1 MVNEDSQWGIHEK
14 HWRALGDRLA
24 KLSMD
29 TEDWI
34 NLGWTAQDRRAKEFS
49 RILMKTLPKSGLM
62 LEHDAQV
69 RLELVTETADAIETM
84 SNELRESSE
93 EVDNP
98 VANVLDL
105 VAQMVRSLLDTSSE
119 VDTIDS

>member
-1 MVNEDSQWGIHEK
+1 MANEDSQWGIHEK

-49 RILMKTLPKSGLM
+49 RILTRVLPKSSLIE
-62 LEHDAQV
+62 EHDKDV
-69 RLELVTETADAIETM
+69 RTAALSEASLTIRDTAESIRNQNGGEDDTVT
-84 SNELRESSE
+84 
-93 EVDNP
+93 
-98 VANVLDL
+98 VALDL
-105 VAQMVRSLLDTSSE
+105 AAKMVESLLD
-119 VDTIDS
+119 I